1 MIIYVLKHIVHKKKS
16 YFHRTSTISNAPLML
31 LLCQKKGVKK
41 RNSRDLKRYCQVAG
55 AWIMHF
61 ETPHRRHIR
70 LWYQL
75 FEFWGRPH
83 KKCHT
88 SKNLSISSNNFQT
101 LKFRRYDVI
110 VRMETFFEDSSYL
123 IERYIA
129 LLVGLSIAS
138 TTTNMNTFY
147 RIYVRSYNSYRT
159 NRCKI
164 FQLEGPGESA
174 RAVRGRPYIT

>member
-1 MIIYVLKHIVHKKKS
+1 
-16 YFHRTSTISNAPLML
+16 
-31 LLCQKKGVKK
+31 
-41 RNSRDLKRYCQVAG
+41 
-55 AWIMHF
+55 MHF

-129 LLVGLSIAS
+129 LLVGLLIA
-138 TTTNMNTFY
+138 TTTIIILYYYYSIHYYYYEYFLSDLCP
-147 RIYVRSYNSYRT
+147 I
-159 NRCKI
+159 I
-164 FQLEGPGESA
+164 QQLQNK
-174 RAVRGRPYIT
+174 

>member
-1 MIIYVLKHIVHKKKS
+1 MITCVLKHKHKKKS
-16 YFHRTSTISNAPLML
+16 YFHRTSTISNAPLLL

-41 RNSRDLKRYCQVAG
+41 RNSRDLKRYCEVAG

-70 LWYQL
+70 LWHQL

-88 SKNLSISSNNFQT
+88 SKNLSISSTNIQT

-129 LLVGLSIAS
+129 LLV
-138 TTTNMNTFY
+138 
-147 RIYVRSYNSYRT
+147 NSYYYYYEYFLIDLCPIIQR
-159 NRCKI
+159 
-164 FQLEGPGESA
+164 FAG
-174 RAVRGRPYIT
+174 